1 MLALLREWYAGAVA
15 SARARRAENRLV
27 EAVLGGLSMFGDQV
41 IDSDVPLGRGST
53 VQRPLRRV
61 QRYPLTYS
69 ALVEAQRV
77 AVDLFCTNAFARN
90 LVRQVVNHVVGRG
103 FAVRV
108 EDPAGAAAWADA
120 AASMRWSK
128 RRREIVRRV
137 GREGEAILRRFSPG
151 VVRFIEPEQL
161 RATSE
166 APLGIVTDRDD
177 VESRISYLVGD
188 EVVPAEDVFH
198 FVDPDCD
205 ESELRGWPALYD
217 AAGDILSYTDFV
229 NDRGMLNRFRAA
241 IMMFKKY
248 KGAAALSARRL
259 QDAVKSG
266 MLTRPGSSTQSAVS
280 IFQNIGR
287 VIEHPE
293 DIEYEFKNPN
303 VGGTD
308 AAEDGRAIRLLCAV
322 WYSFPEYVTTS
333 DASNANFAST
343 AVAESPGVKA
353 MESWQEW
360 YGAYMERFVPWSLY
374 EQDVGRVTCQ
384 FPSVQSRKELES
396 AQARSIRY
404 QNGVLSAR
412 TWMELDGVDAD
423 AEILRMEGTGP

>member
-1 MLALLREWYAGAVA
+1 
-15 SARARRAENRLV
+15 
-27 EAVLGGLSMFGDQV
+27 
-41 IDSDVPLGRGST
+41 
-53 VQRPLRRV
+53 
-61 QRYPLTYS
+61 
-69 ALVEAQRV
+69 
-77 AVDLFCTNAFARN
+77 
-90 LVRQVVNHVVGRG
+90 
-103 FAVRV
+103 
-108 EDPAGAAAWADA
+108 
-120 AASMRWSK
+120 
-128 RRREIVRRV
+128 V